1 LAQGRVKALW
11 QRSASHLDEGDDGG
25 EKLIVAL
32 TMTGMLAS
40 ASGVANVGSD
50 TS

>member
-11 QRSASHLDEGDDGG
+11 RRSASHLDEGGDGG

-32 TMTGMLAS
+32 TMTQCSQAR
-40 ASGVANVGSD
+40 AAPQ
-50 TS
+50 